1 MLLCV
6 TNRHLCRGDFLVRIE
21 QLAQARPFAIMLRE
35 KDMDA
40 GEYEALA
47 IEVETIC
54 KRNGVHLIIHQNETV
69 AAKMQISYLHLP
81 LPALR
86 SMQREAKSY
95 IIGTS
100 IHSVEEAKEAQAL
113 GANYVIAG
121 HIYDTDSKKGLP
133 GRGLSFLR
141 DVCQAISMPVFA
153 IGGITR
159 DNAGDVL
166 RTGAKGCCTMAEA
179 MNCDH
184 PGALVEKFLG
194 AWRQA

>member
-1 MLLCV
+1 MLICV
-6 TNRHLCRGDFLVRIE
+6 TNRQLCRGDFFARIK

-35 KDMDA
+35 KDLDVT
-40 GEYEALA
+40 EYEALA
-47 IEVETIC
+47 IEVDKIC

-86 SMQREAKSY
+86 SMQRVDSSY
-95 IIGTS
+95 LIGTS
-100 IHSVEEAKEAQAL
+100 VHSVEEAKEAQEL

-141 DVCQAISMPVFA
+141 DVCQVISMPVFA

-159 DNAGDVL
+159 DNVADVL
-166 RTGAKGCCTMAEA
+166 RTGANGYCIMSEA

-184 PGALVEKFLG
+184 PGALVNKFLE
-194 AWRQA
+194 RV